1 MTQTRSGSITV
12 TIRAFALYR
21 ERLGRSELALTLP
34 LGATVRAAL
43 DALAQAHPQV
53 APYVDHTMVA
63 VNQDYA
69 DHDQSLADGD
79 ELALIPPVSGGQG
92 APCTL
97 VGSEANRFGWDY
109 SEALR

>member
-1 MTQTRSGSITV
+1 MTQTRADAIAV

-34 LGATVRAAL
+34 PGATVQVAL
-43 DALAQAHPQV
+43 DALAKAYPQI

-63 VNQDYA
+63 VNQEYA
-69 DHDQSLADGD
+69 DHDQPLSHGD

-92 APCTL
+92 A
-97 VGSEANRFGWDY
+97 
-109 SEALR
+109 ALDPYGLRSDRARDEHNESWG